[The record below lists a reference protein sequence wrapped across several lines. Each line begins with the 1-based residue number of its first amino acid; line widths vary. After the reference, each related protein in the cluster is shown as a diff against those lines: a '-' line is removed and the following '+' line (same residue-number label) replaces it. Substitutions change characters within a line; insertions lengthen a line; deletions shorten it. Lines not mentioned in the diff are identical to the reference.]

1 MKTGFAAALAA
12 VAVLAF
18 AATAQAQEPYPSRP
32 IKLIVPFTPGTGMDI
47 LARTLG
53 PGLAERW
60 KVAVVV
66 ENRPGAS
73 GNIGTEAV
81 ARSPADGYTAL
92 VTASTLVM
100 NLSLFKS
107 IPYDPV
113 KDFAPVALLAV
124 GSLALVTHPSVPAS
138 NVQELIAYAR
148 GNPGKL
154 NYGSPGNGTPHHLA
168 MELFKQQTGI
178 NVAHIPYK
186 GTGPATQDLLG
197 GQIQAMFLTVHV
209 ALPLVQAGRLRMLA
223 AGGTERSAAAPQVP
237 SLAEAS
243 GIRNIDTDIWFA
255 IYLPAGTPQ
264 EAVAKLNAELNALLK
279 VPGTV
284 EALGKQG
291 LQAVG
296 GPPERLAQLT
306 RDDMA
311 RWAQV
316 VREAGIK
323 PD

>member
-1 MKTGFAAALAA
+1 MKAKTLAA
-12 VAVLAF
+12 VALLAF
-18 AATAQAQEPYPSRP
+18 AALAQAQEPYPSKP

-53 PGLAERW
+53 PGLSERW
-60 KVAVVV
+60 KVPVVI
-66 ENRPGAS
+66 ENRAGAS

-113 KDFAPVALLAV
+113 KDFVPVALLAV
-124 GSLALVTHPSVPAS
+124 GSLALVTHPSVPAN

-148 GNPGKL
+148 ANPGRL
-154 NYGSPGNGTPHHLA
+154 DYGSPGNGTPHHLA
-168 MELFKQQTGI
+168 MELFKQQTGTRM
-178 NVAHIPYK
+178 VHIPYK

-197 GQIQAMFLTVHV
+197 GQIQVMFLTVHV
-209 ALPLVQAGRLRMLA
+209 VLPLVQAGRLRMLA
-223 AGGTERSAAAPQVP
+223 AGGTQRSIAAPQVP

-255 IYLPAGTPQ
+255 IYLPAGAPQ
-264 EAVAKLNAELNALLK
+264 EAVAKLNTELNALLK
-279 VPGTV
+279 VPATA
-284 EALGKQG
+284 EALAKQG

>member
-1 MKTGFAAALAA
+1 MKAKTIAA
-12 VAVLAF
+12 VALLACT
-18 AATAQAQEPYPSRP
+18 ALAQAQEPYPSKP

-53 PGLAERW
+53 PGLTERW
-60 KVAVVV
+60 KVPVVV

-81 ARSPADGYTAL
+81 AKSPADGYTAL

-100 NLSLFKS
+100 NRSLFKS

-113 KDFAPVALLAV
+113 KDFTPVALLAV
-124 GSLALVTHPSVPAS
+124 GSLALVTHPSVNANS
-138 NVQELIAYAR
+138 VQELIALAR
-148 GNPGKL
+148 ANPGRL
-154 NYGSPGNGTPHHLA
+154 DYGSPGNGTPHHLA
-168 MELFKQQTGI
+168 MELFKQQTGTRM
-178 NVAHIPYK
+178 VHIPYK

-197 GQIQAMFLTVHV
+197 GQIQVMFLTVHV
-209 ALPLVQAGRLRMLA
+209 VLPLVQAGRLKMLA
-223 AGGTERSAAAPQVP
+223 AGGTERSIAAPQVP

-243 GIRNIDTDIWFA
+243 GIRNIDTDIWFG
-255 IYLPAGTPQ
+255 IYLPAGAPQ
-264 EAVAKLNAELNALLK
+264 EAVAKLNAELNSLLK
-279 VPGTV
+279 VPGTA
-284 EALGKQG
+284 EALARQG
-291 LQAVG
+291 LQAMG

-306 RDDMA
+306 RADSE

>member
-1 MKTGFAAALAA
+1 MKGLLAAAALACA
-12 VAVLAF
+12 CL
-18 AATAQAQEPYPSRP
+18 AQAQEAYPSKP

-53 PGLAERW
+53 PGLTDKW
-60 KVAVVV
+60 KVPVVV

-81 ARSPADGYTAL
+81 AKSPADGYTAL

-100 NLSLFKS
+100 NRSLFKS

-113 KDFAPVALLAV
+113 KDFTPVALLAV
-124 GSLALVTHPSVPAS
+124 GSLALVTHPSVKANS
-138 NVQELIAYAR
+138 VQELIALAR
-148 GNPGKL
+148 ANPGRL
-154 NYGSPGNGTPHHLA
+154 DYGSPGNGTPHHLA
-168 MELFKQQTGI
+168 MELFKQQTGTRLL
-178 NVAHIPYK
+178 HIPYK

-197 GQIQAMFLTVHV
+197 GQIQVMFLTVHV
-209 ALPLVQAGRLRMLA
+209 VLPLVQAGRLKMLA
-223 AGGTERSAAAPQVP
+223 AGGTERSIASPQVP

-243 GIRNIDTDIWFA
+243 GIRNIDTDIWFG
-255 IYLPAGTPQ
+255 IYLPAGAPP

-279 VPGTV
+279 LP
-284 EALGKQG
+284 ANADILARQG
-291 LQAVG
+291 LQVMG
-296 GPPERLAQLT
+296 GPPERLARLT
-306 RDDMA
+306 RDDQE
-311 RWAQV
+311 RWARV

>member
-1 MKTGFAAALAA
+1 VAL
-12 VAVLAF
+12 LAF
-18 AATAQAQEPYPSRP
+18 AALAQAQEPYPSRP

-53 PGLAERW
+53 PGLTERW
-60 KVAVVV
+60 KVPVVV

-81 ARSPADGYTAL
+81 AKSPADGYTAL

-100 NLSLFKS
+100 NRSLFTS

-124 GSLALVTHPSVPAS
+124 ASLALVTHPSVGANS
-138 NVQELIAYAR
+138 VQELVALAR
-148 GNPGKL
+148 ADPGKL

-168 MELFKQQTGI
+168 MELFKQQTGTRLT
-178 NVAHIPYK
+178 HIPYK

-197 GQIQAMFLTVHV
+197 GQIQAMFLPVHV

-223 AGGTERSAAAPQVP
+223 AGGAERSAVAPQVP

-243 GIRNIDTDIWFA
+243 GIRNIDTDIWYA
-255 IYLPAGTPQ
+255 IYLPSGAPQ
-264 EAVAKLNAELNALLK
+264 EAVTKLNAELNALLK
-279 VPGTV
+279 VPGTA
-284 EALGKQG
+284 EALARQG
-291 LQAVG
+291 LQVAG
-296 GPPERLAQLT
+296 GPPERLARLT
-306 RDDMA
+306 RDDLE

>member
-1 MKTGFAAALAA
+1 MRAKTIAA

-18 AATAQAQEPYPSRP
+18 AALAQAQEPYPSRP
-32 IKLIVPFTPGTGMDI
+32 IKLIVPFSPGTGMDI

-53 PGLAERW
+53 PGLTERW
-60 KVAVVV
+60 KVPVVV

-100 NLSLFKS
+100 NRSLFKS

-124 GSLALVTHPSVPAS
+124 ASLALVTHPSVGANS
-138 NVQELIAYAR
+138 VQELAALAR
-148 GNPGKL
+148 ANPGKL

-168 MELFKQQTGI
+168 MELFKQQTGTRLT
-178 NVAHIPYK
+178 HIPYK
-186 GTGPATQDLLG
+186 GTGPAIQDLLG
-197 GQIQAMFLTVHV
+197 GQIQAMFLPVHV

-223 AGGTERSAAAPQVP
+223 AGGTERSAVAPQVP

-243 GIRNIDTDIWFA
+243 GIRNIDTDIWYA
-255 IYLPAGTPQ
+255 IYLPAGAPQ
-264 EAVAKLNAELNALLK
+264 EAVTKLNAELNALLK
-279 VPGTV
+279 VPGTA
-284 EALGKQG
+284 EALARQG

>member
-1 MKTGFAAALAA
+1 MLRLLIAALAFCG
-12 VAVLAF
+12 L
-18 AATAQAQEPYPSRP
+18 AQAQEPWPSKP

-53 PGLAERW
+53 PGLAEKW

-81 ARSPADGYTAL
+81 ARAPADGYTAL

-100 NLSLFKS
+100 NRSLFKS
-107 IPYDPV
+107 VPYDPV

-124 GSLALVTHPSVPAS
+124 GSLALVTHPSVAA
-138 NVQELIAYAR
+138 NTVQELVALAR
-148 GNPGKL
+148 ANPGRL
-154 NYGSPGNGTPHHLA
+154 DYGSPGNGTPHHLA
-168 MELFKQQTGI
+168 MELFKQQTGTRM
-178 NVAHIPYK
+178 VHIPYK

-197 GQIQAMFLTVHV
+197 GQIQVMFHTVHV
-209 ALPLVQAGRLRMLA
+209 VLPLVQAGRLKMLA
-223 AGGTERSAAAPQVP
+223 AGGTQRSLAAPQVP

-243 GIRNIDTDIWFA
+243 GIRNIDTDIWFG
-255 IYLPAGTPQ
+255 IYLPAGVPQ
-264 EAVAKLNAELNALLK
+264 EAVARLNAELNALLK
-279 VPGTV
+279 LPAT
-284 EALGKQG
+284 EAALAKQG
-291 LQAVG
+291 LQVMG
-296 GPPERLAQLT
+296 GTPERLGQLT
-306 RDDMA
+306 RADA
-311 RWAQV
+311 ERWAQV

>member
-1 MKTGFAAALAA
+1 MKAKTIAA
-12 VAVLAF
+12 VALLACT
-18 AATAQAQEPYPSRP
+18 ALAQAQEPYPSKP

-53 PGLAERW
+53 PGLTERW
-60 KVAVVV
+60 KVPVVV

-81 ARSPADGYTAL
+81 AKSPADGYTAL

-100 NLSLFKS
+100 NRSLFKS

-113 KDFAPVALLAV
+113 KDFTPVALLAV
-124 GSLALVTHPSVPAS
+124 GSLALVTHPSVNANS
-138 NVQELIAYAR
+138 VQELIALAR
-148 GNPGKL
+148 ANPGRL
-154 NYGSPGNGTPHHLA
+154 DYGSPGNGTPHHLA
-168 MELFKQQTGI
+168 MELFKQQTGTRM
-178 NVAHIPYK
+178 VHIPYK

-197 GQIQAMFLTVHV
+197 GQIQVMFLTVHV
-209 ALPLVQAGRLRMLA
+209 VLPLVQAGRLKMLA
-223 AGGTERSAAAPQVP
+223 AGGTARSIAAPQVP

-243 GIRNIDTDIWFA
+243 GIRNIDTDIWFG
-255 IYLPAGTPQ
+255 IYLPAGAPQ
-264 EAVAKLNAELNALLK
+264 EAVAKLNAELNSLLK
-279 VPGTV
+279 VPGTA
-284 EALGKQG
+284 EALARQG
-291 LQAVG
+291 LQAMG

-306 RDDMA
+306 RADSE

>member
-1 MKTGFAAALAA
+1 MKAKTLAA

-18 AATAQAQEPYPSRP
+18 AALAQAQEPYPSRP

-53 PGLAERW
+53 PGLTERW
-60 KVAVVV
+60 KVPVVV

-100 NLSLFKS
+100 NTSLFKS

-113 KDFAPVALLAV
+113 KDFAPVVLLAV
-124 GSLALVTHPSVPAS
+124 GSLALVTHPSVAANS
-138 NVQELIAYAR
+138 VQELIALAR
-148 GNPGKL
+148 ANPGRL
-154 NYGSPGNGTPHHLA
+154 DYGSPGNGTPHHLA
-168 MELFKQQTGI
+168 MELFKQQTGTRM
-178 NVAHIPYK
+178 VHIPYK

-197 GQIQAMFLTVHV
+197 GQIQVMFLTVHV
-209 ALPLVQAGRLRMLA
+209 VLPLVQAGRLKMLA
-223 AGGTERSAAAPQVP
+223 AGGTERSIAAPQVP

-255 IYLPAGTPQ
+255 VYLPAGAPQ
-264 EAVAKLNAELNALLK
+264 EAVTKMNAELNALLK
-279 VPGTV
+279 VPATA
-284 EALGKQG
+284 EALARQG

-296 GPPERLAQLT
+296 GPPERLAQVT
-306 RDDMA
+306 RADA
-311 RWAQV
+311 ERWAQV

>member
-1 MKTGFAAALAA
+1 VAL
-12 VAVLAF
+12 LAF
-18 AATAQAQEPYPSRP
+18 AALAQAQEPYPSRP

-53 PGLAERW
+53 PGLTERW
-60 KVAVVV
+60 KVPVVV

-81 ARSPADGYTAL
+81 AKSPADGYTAL

-100 NLSLFKS
+100 NRSLFTS

-124 GSLALVTHPSVPAS
+124 ASLALVTHPSVGANS
-138 NVQELIAYAR
+138 VQELVALAR
-148 GNPGKL
+148 ADPGKL

-168 MELFKQQTGI
+168 MELFKQQTGTRLT
-178 NVAHIPYK
+178 HIPYK

-197 GQIQAMFLTVHV
+197 GQIQAMFLPVHV

-223 AGGTERSAAAPQVP
+223 AGGAERSAVAPQVP

-243 GIRNIDTDIWFA
+243 GIRNIDTDIWYA
-255 IYLPAGTPQ
+255 IYLPAGAPQ
-264 EAVAKLNAELNALLK
+264 EAVTKLNAELNALLK
-279 VPGTV
+279 VPGTA
-284 EALGKQG
+284 EALARQG
-291 LQAVG
+291 LQVAG
-296 GPPERLAQLT
+296 GPPERLARLT
-306 RDDMA
+306 RDDLE

>member
-1 MKTGFAAALAA
+1 MLRLLIAALAFCG
-12 VAVLAF
+12 L
-18 AATAQAQEPYPSRP
+18 AQAQEPWPSKP

-53 PGLAERW
+53 PGLAEKW

-81 ARSPADGYTAL
+81 ARAPADGYTAL

-100 NLSLFKS
+100 NRSLFKS
-107 IPYDPV
+107 VPYDPV

-124 GSLALVTHPSVPAS
+124 GSLALVTHPSVAA
-138 NVQELIAYAR
+138 NTVQELVALAR
-148 GNPGKL
+148 ANPGRL
-154 NYGSPGNGTPHHLA
+154 DYGSPGNGTPHHLA
-168 MELFKQQTGI
+168 MELFKQQTGTRM
-178 NVAHIPYK
+178 VHIPYK

-197 GQIQAMFLTVHV
+197 GQIQVMFHTVHV
-209 ALPLVQAGRLRMLA
+209 VLPLVQAGRLKMLA
-223 AGGTERSAAAPQVP
+223 AGGTQRSLAAPQVP

-243 GIRNIDTDIWFA
+243 GIRNIDTDIWFG
-255 IYLPAGTPQ
+255 IYLPAGVPQ
-264 EAVAKLNAELNALLK
+264 EAVARLNAELNALLK
-279 VPGTV
+279 LPAT
-284 EALGKQG
+284 EAALAKQG
-291 LQAVG
+291 LQVMG
-296 GPPERLAQLT
+296 GTPERLRQLT
-306 RDDMA
+306 RADA
-311 RWAQV
+311 ERWAQV

>member
-1 MKTGFAAALAA
+1 MKVKTIAA

-18 AATAQAQEPYPSRP
+18 AALAQAQEPYPSRP

-53 PGLAERW
+53 PGLSERW
-60 KVAVVV
+60 KVPVVV

-100 NLSLFKS
+100 NRSLFKS
-107 IPYDPV
+107 VPYDPV

-124 GSLALVTHPSVPAS
+124 GSLALVTHPSVPVS
-138 NVQELIAYAR
+138 SVQELIAHAR
-148 GNPGKL
+148 ANPGRL
-154 NYGSPGNGTPHHLA
+154 DYGSPGNGTPHHLA
-168 MELFKQQTGI
+168 MELFKQQTGTRM
-178 NVAHIPYK
+178 VHIPYK

-197 GQIQAMFLTVHV
+197 GQIHVMFLTVHV
-209 ALPLVQAGRLRMLA
+209 VLPLVQAGRLRMLA
-223 AGGTERSAAAPQVP
+223 AGGTERSIAAPQVP

-243 GIRNIDTDIWFA
+243 GIRNIDTDIWFG
-255 IYLPAGTPQ
+255 IYLPAGAPQ
-264 EAVAKLNAELNALLK
+264 EAVAKLNAELNALLR
-279 VPGTV
+279 VPGTA
-284 EALGKQG
+284 EALAKQG
-291 LQAVG
+291 LQVVG
-296 GPPERLAQLT
+296 GPPERLARLT
-306 RDDMA
+306 HEDQE

>member
-1 MKTGFAAALAA
+1 MKAKTIAA
-12 VAVLAF
+12 VALLACT
-18 AATAQAQEPYPSRP
+18 ALAQAQEPYPSKP

-53 PGLAERW
+53 PGLTERW
-60 KVAVVV
+60 KVPVVV

-81 ARSPADGYTAL
+81 AKSPADGYTAL

-100 NLSLFKS
+100 NRSLFKS

-113 KDFAPVALLAV
+113 KDFTPVALLAV
-124 GSLALVTHPSVPAS
+124 GSLALVTHPSVAANS
-138 NVQELIAYAR
+138 VRELIALAR
-148 GNPGKL
+148 ANPGRL
-154 NYGSPGNGTPHHLA
+154 DYGSPGNGTPHHLA
-168 MELFKQQTGI
+168 MELFKQQTGTRM
-178 NVAHIPYK
+178 VHIPYK

-197 GQIQAMFLTVHV
+197 GQIQVMFLTVHV
-209 ALPLVQAGRLRMLA
+209 VLPLVQAGRLKMLA
-223 AGGTERSAAAPQVP
+223 AGGTARSIAAPQVP

-243 GIRNIDTDIWFA
+243 GIRNIDTDIWFG
-255 IYLPAGTPQ
+255 IYLPAGAPQ
-264 EAVAKLNAELNALLK
+264 EAVTKLNAELNALLK
-279 VPGTV
+279 VPGTA
-284 EALGKQG
+284 EALARQG
-291 LQAVG
+291 LQAMG

-306 RDDMA
+306 RADSE

>member
-1 MKTGFAAALAA
+1 MHRFKIALLA
-12 VAVLAF
+12 LAF
-18 AATAQAQEPYPSRP
+18 AAQAQAQETYPSKP

-53 PGLAERW
+53 PGLSERW
-60 KVAVVV
+60 KVPVVV
-66 ENRPGAS
+66 ENRAGAS

-100 NLSLFKS
+100 NRSLYKS

-113 KDFAPVALLAV
+113 KDFTPVALLAV
-124 GSLALVTHPSVPAS
+124 GSLALVTHPSVAANS
-138 NVQELIAYAR
+138 VRELIALAR
-148 GNPGKL
+148 AKPGRL
-154 NYGSPGNGTPHHLA
+154 DYGSPGNGTPHHLA
-168 MELFKQQTGI
+168 MELFKQQTGTRM
-178 NVAHIPYK
+178 VHIPYK

-197 GQIQAMFLTVHV
+197 GQIQVMFLTVHV
-209 ALPLVQAGRLRMLA
+209 VLPLVQAGRLKMLA
-223 AGGTERSAAAPQVP
+223 AGGTERSPAAPQVP

-243 GIRNIDTDIWFA
+243 GIRNIDTDIWFG
-255 IYLPAGTPQ
+255 IYLPAGAPQ
-264 EAVAKLNAELNALLK
+264 EAVTKLNAELNALLK
-279 VPGTV
+279 VPATA
-284 EALGKQG
+284 EALAKQG

-296 GPPERLAQLT
+296 GTPERLAQLT
-306 RDDMA
+306 RADSE

-316 VREAGIK
+316 VRAAGIT

>member
-1 MKTGFAAALAA
+1 VRAKTIAA

-18 AATAQAQEPYPSRP
+18 AALAQAQEPYPSRP

-53 PGLAERW
+53 PGLTERW
-60 KVAVVV
+60 KVPVVV

-100 NLSLFKS
+100 NRSLFKS

-124 GSLALVTHPSVPAS
+124 ASLALVTHPSVGANS
-138 NVQELIAYAR
+138 VQELAALAR
-148 GNPGKL
+148 ANPGKL

-168 MELFKQQTGI
+168 MELFKQQTGTRLT
-178 NVAHIPYK
+178 HIPYK
-186 GTGPATQDLLG
+186 GTGPAIQDLLG
-197 GQIQAMFLTVHV
+197 GQIQAMFLPVHV

-223 AGGTERSAAAPQVP
+223 AGGTERSAVAPQVP

-243 GIRNIDTDIWFA
+243 GIRNIDTDIWYA
-255 IYLPAGTPQ
+255 IYLPAGAPQ
-264 EAVAKLNAELNALLK
+264 EAVTKLNAELNALLK
-279 VPGTV
+279 VPGTA
-284 EALGKQG
+284 EALARQG

>member
-1 MKTGFAAALAA
+1 VKAKTIAA

-18 AATAQAQEPYPSRP
+18 AALAQAQEPYPSKP

-60 KVAVVV
+60 KVPVVV

-100 NLSLFKS
+100 NRSLFKS

-124 GSLALVTHPSVPAS
+124 GSLALVTHPSVAANS
-138 NVQELIAYAR
+138 VQELIALAR
-148 GNPGKL
+148 ANPGRL
-154 NYGSPGNGTPHHLA
+154 DYGSPGNGTPHHLA
-168 MELFKQQTGI
+168 MELFKQQTGTRM
-178 NVAHIPYK
+178 VHIPYK

-197 GQIQAMFLTVHV
+197 GQIQVMFLTVHV
-209 ALPLVQAGRLRMLA
+209 VLPLVQAGRLKMLA
-223 AGGTERSAAAPQVP
+223 AGGTERSIAAPQVP

-243 GIRNIDTDIWFA
+243 GIRNIDTDIWFG
-255 IYLPAGTPQ
+255 IYLPAGAPQ
-264 EAVAKLNAELNALLK
+264 EAVAKLNAELNALLQ
-279 VPGTV
+279 VPGTR
-284 EALGKQG
+284 EALARQG
-291 LQAVG
+291 LQAAG

-306 RDDMA
+306 RADSE

>member
-1 MKTGFAAALAA
+1 MKAKAIAT

-18 AATAQAQEPYPSRP
+18 AALAQAQEPYPSKP

-53 PGLAERW
+53 PGLTERW
-60 KVAVVV
+60 KVPVVV

-81 ARSPADGYTAL
+81 AKSPADGYTAL

-100 NLSLFKS
+100 NRSLFKS

-113 KDFAPVALLAV
+113 KDFAPVVLLAV
-124 GSLALVTHPSVPAS
+124 GSLALVTHPSVAANS
-138 NVQELIAYAR
+138 VQDLIALAR
-148 GNPGKL
+148 ANPGRL
-154 NYGSPGNGTPHHLA
+154 DYGSPGNGTPHHLA
-168 MELFKQQTGI
+168 MELFKQQTGTRM
-178 NVAHIPYK
+178 VHIPYK
-186 GTGPATQDLLG
+186 GTAPATQDLLG
-197 GQIQAMFLTVHV
+197 GQIQLMFLTVHV
-209 ALPLVQAGRLRMLA
+209 VLPLVQAGRLKMLA
-223 AGGTERSAAAPQVP
+223 AGGTERSIAAPQVP

-255 IYLPAGTPQ
+255 VYLPAGAPQ
-264 EAVAKLNAELNALLK
+264 EAVTKLNEGLNALLK
-279 VPGTV
+279 VPGTA
-284 EALGKQG
+284 EALAKQG
-291 LQAVG
+291 LQVVG
-296 GPPERLAQLT
+296 GPPERLARLT
-306 RDDMA
+306 RDDQE

>member
-1 MKTGFAAALAA
+1 VKAKTIAA

-18 AATAQAQEPYPSRP
+18 AALAHAQEPYPSRP

-47 LARTLG
+47 LARMLG
-53 PGLAERW
+53 PGLTERW
-60 KVAVVV
+60 KVPVVV

-100 NLSLFKS
+100 NRSLFTS

-124 GSLALVTHPSVPAS
+124 AGLALVTHPSVGANS
-138 NVQELIAYAR
+138 VQELVALAR
-148 GNPGKL
+148 ADPGKL

-168 MELFKQQTGI
+168 MELFKQQTGTRLT
-178 NVAHIPYK
+178 HIPYK

-197 GQIQAMFLTVHV
+197 GQIQAMFLPVHV
-209 ALPLVQAGRLRMLA
+209 ALPLVQAGRLKMLA
-223 AGGTERSAAAPQVP
+223 AGGTERSAVAPQVP

-243 GIRNIDTDIWFA
+243 GIRNIDTDIWYA
-255 IYLPAGTPQ
+255 IYLPAGAPQ
-264 EAVAKLNAELNALLK
+264 EAVTKMNAELNALLK
-279 VPGTV
+279 APATA
-284 EALGKQG
+284 EALARQG

-296 GPPERLAQLT
+296 GPPERLARLT
-306 RDDMA
+306 RDDQE

>member
-1 MKTGFAAALAA
+1 MKGLLAA
-12 VAVLAF
+12 VALAC
-18 AATAQAQEPYPSRP
+18 ACLAQAQEAYPSKP

-53 PGLAERW
+53 PGLTDKW
-60 KVAVVV
+60 KVPVVV

-81 ARSPADGYTAL
+81 AKSPADGYTAL

-100 NLSLFKS
+100 NRSLFKS

-113 KDFAPVALLAV
+113 KDFTPVALLAV
-124 GSLALVTHPSVPAS
+124 GSLALVTHPSVKANS
-138 NVQELIAYAR
+138 VQELIALAR
-148 GNPGKL
+148 ANPGRL
-154 NYGSPGNGTPHHLA
+154 DYGSPGNGTPHHLA
-168 MELFKQQTGI
+168 MELFKQQTGTRLL
-178 NVAHIPYK
+178 HIPYK

-197 GQIQAMFLTVHV
+197 GQIQVMFLTVHV
-209 ALPLVQAGRLRMLA
+209 VLPLVQAGRLKMLA
-223 AGGTERSAAAPQVP
+223 AGGTERSIASPQVP

-243 GIRNIDTDIWFA
+243 GIRNIDTDIWFG
-255 IYLPAGTPQ
+255 IYLPAGAPP

-279 VPGTV
+279 LP
-284 EALGKQG
+284 ANADILARQG
-291 LQAVG
+291 LQVMG
-296 GPPERLAQLT
+296 GPPERLARLT
-306 RDDMA
+306 RDDQE
-311 RWAQV
+311 RWARV

>member
-1 MKTGFAAALAA
+1 MKAKTMAA
-12 VAVLAF
+12 VALLACT
-18 AATAQAQEPYPSRP
+18 ALAQAQEPYPSKP

-53 PGLAERW
+53 PGLTERW
-60 KVAVVV
+60 KVPVVV

-81 ARSPADGYTAL
+81 AKSPADGYTAL

-100 NLSLFKS
+100 NRSLFKS

-113 KDFAPVALLAV
+113 KDFTPVALLAV
-124 GSLALVTHPSVPAS
+124 GSLALVTHPSVAANS
-138 NVQELIAYAR
+138 VRELIALAR
-148 GNPGKL
+148 ANPGRL
-154 NYGSPGNGTPHHLA
+154 DYGSPGNGTPHHLA
-168 MELFKQQTGI
+168 MELFKQQTGTRM
-178 NVAHIPYK
+178 VHIPYK

-197 GQIQAMFLTVHV
+197 GQIQVMFLTVHV
-209 ALPLVQAGRLRMLA
+209 VLPLVQAGRLKMLA
-223 AGGTERSAAAPQVP
+223 AGGTERSIAAPQVP

-243 GIRNIDTDIWFA
+243 GIRNIDTDIWFG
-255 IYLPAGTPQ
+255 IYLPAGAPQ
-264 EAVAKLNAELNALLK
+264 EAVTKLNAELNSLLK
-279 VPGTV
+279 VPGTA
-284 EALGKQG
+284 EALARQG
-291 LQAVG
+291 LQAMG

-306 RDDMA
+306 RADSE

>member
-1 MKTGFAAALAA
+1 VA
-12 VAVLAF
+12 VVVLAF
-18 AATAQAQEPYPSRP
+18 AALAQAQEPYPSKT

-53 PGLAERW
+53 PGLSERW
-60 KVAVVV
+60 KVPVVV
-66 ENRPGAS
+66 ENRAGAS

-100 NLSLFKS
+100 NRSLFTS

-124 GSLALVTHPSVPAS
+124 GSLALVTHPSVAANS
-138 NVQELIAYAR
+138 VRELIAHAR
-148 GNPGKL
+148 ANPGRL
-154 NYGSPGNGTPHHLA
+154 DYGSPGNGTPHHLA
-168 MELFKQQTGI
+168 MELFKQQTGTRM
-178 NVAHIPYK
+178 VHIPYR

-197 GQIQAMFLTVHV
+197 GQIQLMFLTVHV
-209 ALPLVQAGRLRMLA
+209 VLPLVQAGRLKMLA
-223 AGGTERSAAAPQVP
+223 AGGTQRSIATPQVP

-243 GIRNIDTDIWFA
+243 GIRNIDTDIWFG
-255 IYLPAGTPQ
+255 IYLPAGAPQ
-264 EAVAKLNAELNALLK
+264 EAVTRMNAELNALLK
-279 VPGTV
+279 VPATA
-284 EALGKQG
+284 EALAKQG

-296 GPPERLAQLT
+296 GTPERLAQLT
-306 RDDMA
+306 RDDQE

-316 VREAGIK
+316 VRQAGIK

>member
-1 MKTGFAAALAA
+1 MKPGLVIAI
-12 VAVLAF
+12 VLSAF
-18 AATAQAQEPYPSRP
+18 AAHVHAQEPYPSKP

-53 PGLAERW
+53 PGLSERW
-60 KVAVVV
+60 KVPVVV
-66 ENRPGAS
+66 ENKPGAS

-100 NLSLFKS
+100 NRSLFKS

-113 KDFAPVALLAV
+113 KDFTPVALLAV
-124 GSLALVTHPSVPAS
+124 GSLALVTHPSVPVN
-138 NVQELIAYAR
+138 NVQELIAYAKA
-148 GNPGKL
+148 NPGKL

-168 MELFKQQTGI
+168 MELFKQQTGT
-178 NVAHIPYK
+178 NLAHIPYK

-209 ALPLVQAGRLRMLA
+209 VLPLVQAGRLKMLA
-223 AGGTERSAAAPQVP
+223 AGGTERSIASPQVP

-243 GIRNIDTDIWFA
+243 GIRSIDTDIWFG
-255 IYLPAGTPQ
+255 IYLPAGAPQ
-264 EAVAKLNAELNALLK
+264 DAVAKLNGELNALLK
-279 VPGTV
+279 VPGTS
-284 EALGKQG
+284 EALAKQG
-291 LQAVG
+291 LQVMG
-296 GPPERLAQLT
+296 GTPERLGQLT
-306 RDDMA
+306 RADA
-311 RWAQV
+311 ERWAQV

>member
-1 MKTGFAAALAA
+1 MARLLLAALAFCG
-12 VAVLAF
+12 L
-18 AATAQAQEPYPSRP
+18 AQAQEPYPSRP

-53 PGLAERW
+53 PGLTDKW
-60 KVAVVV
+60 KVPVVV
-66 ENRPGAS
+66 ENKPGAS

-81 ARSPADGYTAL
+81 AKSPADGYTAL

-100 NLSLFKS
+100 NRSLFRS

-124 GSLALVTHPSVPAS
+124 GSLALVTHPSVKADS
-138 NVQELIAYAR
+138 VQELVALAR
-148 GNPGKL
+148 ANPDKV

-168 MELFKQQTGI
+168 MELFKQQTGTRMLH
-178 NVAHIPYK
+178 VPYK

-197 GQIQAMFLTVHV
+197 GQIQVMFLTVHV
-209 ALPLVQAGRLRMLA
+209 VLPLVQAGRLKMLA
-223 AGGTERSAAAPQVP
+223 AGGTERSIASPQVP

-243 GIRNIDTDIWFA
+243 GIRNIDTDIWFGV
-255 IYLPAGTPQ
+255 YLPAGAPP
-264 EAVAKLNAELNALLK
+264 EAVGKLNAELNALLK
-279 VPGTV
+279 QPAITA
-284 EALGKQG
+284 ALAKQG
-291 LQAVG
+291 LQAMG
-296 GPPERLAQLT
+296 GTPERLAQLT
-306 RDDMA
+306 SADA
-311 RWAQV
+311 ERWARV